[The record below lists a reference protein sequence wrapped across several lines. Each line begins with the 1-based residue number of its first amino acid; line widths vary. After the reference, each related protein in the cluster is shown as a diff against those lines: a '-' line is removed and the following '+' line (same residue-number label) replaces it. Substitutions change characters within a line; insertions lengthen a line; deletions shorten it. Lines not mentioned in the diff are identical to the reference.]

1 MATKLNKHAEVLTK
15 EEEEQLWSTG
25 TMGPDTPTALQ
36 NAAFFVVSKMF
47 CLWGGVEHRSL
58 N

>member
-36 NAAFFVVSKMF
+36 NAAFFVVSK
-47 CLWGGVEHRSL
+47 CSACGVELSTGH
-58 N
+58 